1 MHSTLERNQKRRLWP
16 RRSQRGASMTETMI
30 ALPVLIL
37 FVMCVVQFGLI
48 YRARLTLEYAAHEA
62 ARAGSLNNGM
72 PLPFI
77 FRIGNSTTPGL

>member
-1 MHSTLERNQKRRLWP
+1 MHSTLQGKRR
-16 RRSQRGASMTETMI
+16 QRGVSMTETMI

-77 FRIGNSTTPGL
+77 FRMGN